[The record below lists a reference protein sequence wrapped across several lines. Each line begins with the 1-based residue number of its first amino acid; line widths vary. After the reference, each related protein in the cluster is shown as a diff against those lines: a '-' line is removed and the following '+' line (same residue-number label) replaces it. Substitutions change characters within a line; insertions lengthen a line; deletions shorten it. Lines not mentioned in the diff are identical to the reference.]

1 MEKALM
7 NKQVFLSYAFTDR
20 DLAQTTIRK
29 LQSKGVLKS
38 EALENIDSA
47 QTISFGGDI
56 REGIKE
62 RIQKS
67 DIVILIWSKDAA
79 RSPWVQYEVGMAQA
93 LERPIFIARAD
104 KSAPDLP
111 AELNEN
117 QIIEL
122 DTEPA

>member
-1 MEKALM
+1 MENAFT
-7 NKQVFLSYAFTDR
+7 NKQVFLSYAHTDR
-20 DLAQTTIRK
+20 DLAQTTIRE
-29 LQSKGVLKS
+29 LQKKGVLKS
-38 EALENIDSA
+38 GALENIDSA

-67 DIVILIWSKDAA
+67 DIVILVWSKDAA
-79 RSPWVQYEVGMAQA
+79 RSAWVQYEVGMAQA
-93 LERPIFIARAD
+93 LERPIVVARAD
-104 KSAPDLP
+104 KSAPELP
-111 AELNEN
+111 AELHDH

>member
-1 MEKALM
+1 MEKALI

-20 DLAQTTIRK
+20 DLAQTTIQK
-29 LQSKGVLKS
+29 LQKQGVLRNES
-38 EALENIDSA
+38 LENIDSA
-47 QTISFGGDI
+47 QTISFDGDI

-67 DIVILIWSKDAA
+67 DIVILVWSKDAA

-93 LERPIFIARAD
+93 LERPILIARAD

-122 DTEPA
+122 DVEPA